1 MNLNNTRENTYRI
14 MSNKIII
21 NFRAKYIIEIEVNKN
36 KLILINL
43 ARLYKKIY
51 LLFKL
56 VRMERGTKIREF
68 KEVTQ

>member
-1 MNLNNTRENTYRI
+1 